1 MLDRSRM
8 YRWRS
13 HTGEA
18 ELEIEAP
25 SEEAVFR
32 VALAAL
38 CELLAEDEAAGPPIT
53 REVTVHARD
62 RPSLLADWLAE
73 LAFLAETES
82 FVPDSV
88 EALELGDGWL
98 RATVSGHRANPPHL
112 VKAVTYHGLSLAPR
126 GGSWY
131 ATVVL
136 DV

>member
-1 MLDRSRM
+1 M
-8 YRWRS
+8 YRWLS

-32 VALAAL
+32 EALAAL
-38 CELLAEDEAAGPPIT
+38 RDLLAEGEATGPPVA
-53 REVTVHARD
+53 RDVAVQARD

-73 LAFLAETES
+73 LAFLSETER
-82 FVPDSV
+82 FVPDRV
-88 EALELGDGWL
+88 EALELGDAWL
-98 RATVSGHRANPPHL
+98 SATVSGHRGNPPHL
-112 VKAVTYHGLSLAPR
+112 VKAVTYHGLSLAPQR
-126 GGSWY
+126 GGWH

>member
-1 MLDRSRM
+1 M
-8 YRWRS
+8 YRWLS

-32 VALAAL
+32 EALSAL
-38 CELLAEDEAAGPPIT
+38 RDLLAEGETAGPPVT
-53 REVTVHARD
+53 RDVTVQARD

-73 LAFLAETES
+73 LAFLSETEG
-82 FVPDSV
+82 FVPDRV
-88 EALELGDGWL
+88 ETLELGDAWL
-98 RATVSGHRANPPHL
+98 SATVSGHCGNPPHL
-112 VKAVTYHGLSLAPR
+112 VKAVTYHGLSLAPQR
-126 GGSWY
+126 GGWH

>member
-1 MLDRSRM
+1 M

-32 VALAAL
+32 EALSAL
-38 CELLAEDEAAGPPIT
+38 RDLLAEGEAAGRSVT
-53 REVTVHARD
+53 RDVTVQARD

-73 LAFLAETES
+73 LAFLAETEG
-82 FVPDSV
+82 FVPGRI
-88 EALELGDGWL
+88 EALELGHAWL
-98 RATVSGHRANPPHL
+98 RATVSGHRGSPPHL
-112 VKAVTYHGLSLAPR
+112 VKAVTYHGLSLTPHGR
-126 GGSWY
+126 GWH

>member
-1 MLDRSRM
+1 M
-8 YRWRS
+8 YRWLS

-32 VALAAL
+32 EALAAL
-38 CELLAEDEAAGPPIT
+38 RDLLADGEATGPPVA
-53 REVTVHARD
+53 RDVAVQARD

-73 LAFLAETES
+73 LAFLSETEG
-82 FVPDSV
+82 FVPDRV
-88 EALELGDGWL
+88 EALELGDSWL
-98 RATVSGHRANPPHL
+98 RATVSGHRGNPPHL
-112 VKAVTYHGLSLAPR
+112 VKAVTYHGLSLAPKGR
-126 GGSWY
+126 GWH